1 MGKIYQSIEELIG
14 HTPLLRLHRFE
25 KKEGVGAQIL
35 AKLESFNP
43 AGSVKDRPA
52 IHMIRAAEENGS
64 LKPGGTLFEGTSGN
78 TGIGLAALGAARG
91 YKVVLCM
98 PDNVSAERRKL
109 MESYGARVYLT
120 PGEKSMAGANEK
132 VAELFE
138 QTENAVI
145 IGQGGNP
152 NNPGAHYKT
161 TGPEIW
167 EDTDGKVDIF
177 VAASGTGGTISGAG
191 KYLREKNPDLKIIAV
206 EPLGSA
212 VLNGGTHGPHKIQ
225 GIGGGGIPPVTDQSL
240 FDEVID
246 VSDDDAYA
254 YARLLPRTE
263 GLSVGISAGA
273 ALAAAAQVGKRPENA
288 GKTIVVILPDSGDH
302 YLSGDLYDA
311 SGD

>member
-1 MGKIYQSIEELIG
+1 MGKIYHGITELIG
-14 HTPLLRLHRFE
+14 HTPLVELDRLE
-25 KKEGVGAQIL
+25 AKENINAHIL
-35 AKLESFNP
+35 AKLEAFNP

-52 IHMIRAAEENGS
+52 INMIEAAEAAGT

-78 TGIGLAALGAARG
+78 TGIGLAAIGAARG

-98 PDNVSAERRKL
+98 PDNVSPERKKL
-109 MESYGARVYLT
+109 MQSYGATVHLT

-138 QTENAVI
+138 QTDNAVI

-167 EDTDGKVDIF
+167 EDTDGKVDIL
-177 VAASGTGGTISGAG
+177 VATSGTGGTISGTG
-191 KYLREKNPDLKIIAV
+191 KYLREKNPNLTIVAV

-212 VLNGGTHGPHKIQ
+212 ALNGGPHGPHKIQ

-246 VSDDDAYA
+246 VADDDAYA
-254 YARLLPRTE
+254 YARILPKTE
-263 GLSVGISAGA
+263 GISIGISAGA
-273 ALAAAAQVGKRPENA
+273 ALWAAVQVAKRPENA
-288 GKTIVVILPDSGDH
+288 GKTIVTIFPDSGDH
-302 YLSGDLYDA
+302 YLSGDLYEE
-311 SGD
+311 